1 MNISPNFENKY
12 ILGATMMC
20 INIGSRFIINELNDK
35 QKMFLTN
42 NKIIRKIVIFLLLF
56 VYTKDIFKSLIL
68 TIIFIFLIKE
78 FFNED
83 GDYSI
88 LNKIFDYNDYKIKNN
103 SYIKKGDKILTNNE
117 NENNENENNEN
128 ENNENDNNNYQ
139 IFDKLKDKKNILD
152 EIKKNIN
159 LL

>member
-1 MNISPNFENKY
+1 MNISPSFENKY
-12 ILGATMMC
+12 IWGAMMMC
-20 INIGSRFIINELNDK
+20 INIGSRFIINELDDK

-42 NKIIRKIVIFLLLF
+42 NKIIRKIVIFLLLY
-56 VYTKDIFKSLIL
+56 VYTKDILKSLIL

-78 FFNED
+78 FFNEN

-88 LNKIFDYNDYKIKNN
+88 LNKIFDYDNYKLNKN
-103 SYIKKGDKILTNNE
+103 SYIKKDNKIITNHVNENNDDDE
-117 NENNENENNEN
+117 NENLDYQNLNES
-128 ENNENDNNNYQ
+128 
-139 IFDKLKDKKNILD
+139 KDKKKILD